1 MAADARSA
9 QYIMTKTGSGTST
22 LIAAVKNINEI
33 RGKSEEQLTSTDC
46 RSTDN
51 QQFTRRI
58 ADSRLEKKY
67 LTEPLTKPLGKQKQ
81 QSFFQKLTESVERL
95 SSVNGTGV

>member
-51 QQFTRRI
+51 QQFTRRV

-67 LTEPLTKPLGKQKQ
+67 LTETFDKTPWKAKATK
-81 QSFFQKLTESVERL
+81 FFSKNLPKA
-95 SSVNGTGV
+95 